1 MMVGEKM
8 KNLLRLQNEF
18 NHNSA
23 FNGWSIDM
31 DKKTTDISIVKSG
44 DQVSSALKRFI
55 ELCRREEESLQVMKN
70 MSDALGM
77 SIEEY
82 ANKLIYFNDGTAF
95 PTCEL
100 LEKMSDLLNQE
111 SPSQPDISSLKKRIK
126 YCKNPMEKKKLQQEL
141 NVLYKEQKRRK

>member
-1 MMVGEKM
+1 MR
-8 KNLLRLQNEF
+8 NLLKLQNEF

-23 FNGWSIDM
+23 FNGGSIDM

-44 DQVSSALKRFI
+44 DQVSNALKRLI
-55 ELCRREEESLQVMKN
+55 ELCRREEESLQAMKN
-70 MSDALGM
+70 MTDALGM

-95 PTCEL
+95 PTYEL

-111 SPSQPDISSLKKRIK
+111 SPSQPDISFLKKRIK

-141 NVLYKEQKRRK
+141 NALYKEQKRRK

>member
-1 MMVGEKM
+1 M
-8 KNLLRLQNEF
+8 KN
-18 NHNSA
+18 
-23 FNGWSIDM
+23 IDT
-31 DKKTTDISIVKSG
+31 KTANILAIG
-44 DQVSSALKRFI
+44 YGCQVSNALKNILERI
-55 ELCRREEESLQVMKN
+55 RKEEESFQAIKN
-70 MSDALGM
+70 MADMLGM

-111 SPSQPDISSLKKRIK
+111 LPSQSDIPSIKKRIK

-141 NVLYKEQKRRK
+141 NALYKEQKRRK